1 MGVRS
6 GSAVRGDGLVR
17 RTARTFFGEGYV
29 GYATVRECLQSIRKH
44 VRQPSQLFLR
54 HPTGIRQL
62 NDVHRNL
69 LEWHLVSVHIGQ
81 RWESNMPV
89 CRSEQGTNEMG
100 KEMVIRTTR

>member
-1 MGVRS
+1 MVRC
-6 GSAVRGDGLVR
+6 
-17 RTARTFFGEGYV
+17 TAMASFGEGYV

-44 VRQPSQLFLR
+44 VRQPYQLFLR